1 MRSRFRLP
9 LHSPVICFFAP
20 FYRPMCHPEIY
31 VVSRLLAKRRVFP
44 NMADQACLCLH
55 HLTRLNFCQKPFSL
69 TWILAEAGGMANL
82 YLEFDEEAGNKTQH
96 IIPKCYD
103 AKDVNANSSERQ
115 LLINYMAKDGGIP
128 VNFGLNILGWMV
140 SVVSD
145 LYAVLYCLNFLP
157 CCTFY
162 YFY

>member
-1 MRSRFRLP
+1 
-9 LHSPVICFFAP
+9 
-20 FYRPMCHPEIY
+20 
-31 VVSRLLAKRRVFP
+31 
-44 NMADQACLCLH
+44 
-55 HLTRLNFCQKPFSL
+55 
-69 TWILAEAGGMANL
+69 MANL

-103 AKDVNANSSERQ
+103 AKYVNANSSERQ
-115 LLINYMAKDGGIP
+115 LLVNYMAKDGGIP

-140 SVVSD
+140 SVVSG

>member
-1 MRSRFRLP
+1 
-9 LHSPVICFFAP
+9 
-20 FYRPMCHPEIY
+20 
-31 VVSRLLAKRRVFP
+31 
-44 NMADQACLCLH
+44 MAD
-55 HLTRLNFCQKPFSL
+55 
-69 TWILAEAGGMANL
+69 L
-82 YLEFDEEAGNKTQH
+82 YLEFDEDAGNKTH

-103 AKDVNANSSERQ
+103 VKDVNANSSQRQ

>member
-1 MRSRFRLP
+1 
-9 LHSPVICFFAP
+9 
-20 FYRPMCHPEIY
+20 
-31 VVSRLLAKRRVFP
+31 
-44 NMADQACLCLH
+44 
-55 HLTRLNFCQKPFSL
+55 
-69 TWILAEAGGMANL
+69 MANL

-145 LYAVLYCLNFLP
+145 LYSVLYCFNFLP

>member
-1 MRSRFRLP
+1 
-9 LHSPVICFFAP
+9 
-20 FYRPMCHPEIY
+20 
-31 VVSRLLAKRRVFP
+31 
-44 NMADQACLCLH
+44 
-55 HLTRLNFCQKPFSL
+55 
-69 TWILAEAGGMANL
+69 MANL
-82 YLEFDEEAGNKTQH
+82 YLGFDEEAGNKTQH

-128 VNFGLNILGWMV
+128 ANLGFNIAGWMV

-145 LYAVLYCLNFLP
+145 LCVVLYCLNFLP

-162 YFY
+162 FIKTIRSDENESQSESKGS

>member
-1 MRSRFRLP
+1 
-9 LHSPVICFFAP
+9 
-20 FYRPMCHPEIY
+20 
-31 VVSRLLAKRRVFP
+31 
-44 NMADQACLCLH
+44 
-55 HLTRLNFCQKPFSL
+55 
-69 TWILAEAGGMANL
+69 MANL

-103 AKDVNANSSERQ
+103 VKDVNANSSQRQ

-145 LYAVLYCLNFLP
+145 LYAVLHCLNFLP

>member
-1 MRSRFRLP
+1 
-9 LHSPVICFFAP
+9 
-20 FYRPMCHPEIY
+20 
-31 VVSRLLAKRRVFP
+31 
-44 NMADQACLCLH
+44 
-55 HLTRLNFCQKPFSL
+55 
-69 TWILAEAGGMANL
+69 MANL

-145 LYAVLYCLNFLP
+145 LYAVLYCLNFLL

>member
-1 MRSRFRLP
+1 
-9 LHSPVICFFAP
+9 
-20 FYRPMCHPEIY
+20 
-31 VVSRLLAKRRVFP
+31 
-44 NMADQACLCLH
+44 
-55 HLTRLNFCQKPFSL
+55 
-69 TWILAEAGGMANL
+69 MANL

-103 AKDVNANSSERQ
+103 AKDVSANSSERQ

-145 LYAVLYCLNFLP
+145 LYSVLYCLNFLP